1 MSARKRMIATIEA
14 ETKYT
19 RHLTGRDSLDSC
31 VIDAM
36 REVPRDAFVP
46 PGVKAFAYND
56 SPLSIG
62 HGQTISQP
70 FIVALMTDLLDP
82 QADDVVLEVGTGCG
96 YQAAIL
102 SQLVRQVYSVEV
114 IEALATEAAETL
126 RRLAYYNVQV
136 KVGDGAQGWLEHAPY
151 DGIIVTAAAPFV
163 PQPLIDQLKPHAR
176 LVIPVGQP
184 HMSQSLLL
192 IEKDGDG
199 KISTRDVLEV
209 AFVPLKSDNE
219 TEEYREAL

>member
-19 RHLTGRDSLDSC
+19 RHMTGRDSLDRC